1 MSHLLTIFRREFGAY
16 FNSSIAAIFLVVFV
30 FFSNG
35 LFMMQFFQAG
45 KADMR
50 PFFASMPFI
59 LTLFIPAIAMRLW
72 AEDKKGNTFELLL
85 TFPMRPA
92 QLVLGKYLASLM
104 FYLTALATTLTIP
117 LMMFW
122 ISAVDPGMVLGG
134 YLGVFLTGALFLAI
148 GIFVS
153 GLCKDQIVAFILT
166 VVVTFSAFSLGMD
179 VFASA
184 MDGWMPGVGSF
195 LKNYV
200 GIATHLRSF
209 MKGVVDLK
217 DVLYFALAIAAML
230 FLNGLSLEGR
240 YRPRAKLV
248 FSGAVAVCLVSLTLL
263 NWLTHDLPL
272 GRFDLSEGQVYTV
285 SDVSKKILTNLKVP
299 VQMKLYI
306 SPPDNMPTVLKTLER
321 EITDK
326 LEELKVVSEGKLH
339 YRVIHLENSDQDETS
354 FQKLKDEG
362 VAPFQVESI
371 QRDEVGV
378 KLIYS
383 TLVIE
388 YKEKPQ
394 EVLPRLVP
402 QGLVDLEYQLMSH
415 IVKMTMEE
423 KPKIAVFAPVKS
435 QELPEELAKILKDN
449 GGNIEKDF
457 EDQFKT
463 AVTLMRSNGYEV
475 NRIALTKEDPI
486 PQGTTTLLVFAPG
499 PLKERQRYELNRF
512 LYQGGTVIL
521 AAQGYTYTFT
531 REQKG
536 VEAVP
541 EKQNLDINK
550 LIEKWGVKV
559 SEDIL
564 FDENSRVISLNSGQS
579 IGPFALEMPV
589 KLPNQIVVSDAMIN
603 RSASITKRV
612 PSLIYLWGSGLDMD
626 ENTLKAQGLRSTV
639 LFTSTPHSWTRPYS
653 GENVTQENSGPPSKD
668 IKGEYPLAAL
678 FEGQFSDTF
687 GTPLPAWVSGD
698 SVESGN
704 MGEARP
710 GRLLVVGCS
719 QAFSEDLL
727 RNPGNLNFFANAIDG
742 LVLGDDLVRIR
753 SKAALVRDLK
763 PLSSSEKLAY
773 RFFTVFLVPIVL
785 LFASLARF
793 FIRGKEKEFYLAAL
807 KAAETP

>member
-1 MSHLLTIFRREFGAY
+1 MSHLLTVFRREFGAY

-50 PFFASMPFI
+50 PFFGAMPFI

-85 TFPMRPA
+85 TFPMRPV

-104 FYLTALATTLTIP
+104 FYLTALATTFTIP
-117 LMMFW
+117 LMMSW
-122 ISAVDPGMVLGG
+122 ISTVDPGMLLGG
-134 YLGVFLTGALFLAI
+134 YLGMLLTGALFLAI

-166 VVVTFSAFSLGMD
+166 VIVTFSAFSLGMD
-179 VFASA
+179 VFASYV
-184 MDGWMPGVGSF
+184 DGWIPGVGTF
-195 LKNYV
+195 LKNCV
-200 GIATHLRSF
+200 GVAAHLNGF
-209 MKGVVDLK
+209 MKGVVDVK
-217 DVLYFALAIAAML
+217 DVLYFLVAIAVML

-272 GRFDLSEGQVYTV
+272 GRFDLSEGQLHTV
-285 SDVSKKILTNLKVP
+285 SDVSKKILTDLKVP
-299 VQMKLYI
+299 VQVKLYI
-306 SPPDNMPTVLKTLER
+306 SPPDGMPTVLKTLER

-326 LEELKVVSEGKLH
+326 LEELKVVSEGKFR
-339 YRVIHLENSDQDETS
+339 YRVIHLENTAQDDES
-354 FQKLKDEG
+354 VQKLRNQG
-362 VAPFQVESI
+362 VSPFQVESV

-388 YKEKPQ
+388 YKEKGQ
-394 EVLPRLVP
+394 EILPRLVP
-402 QGLVDLEYQLMSH
+402 QGLIDLEYQLMSR

-423 KPKIAVFAPVKS
+423 RPKIAVFAPLKS
-435 QELPEELAKILKDN
+435 RELPEELAKILKET
-449 GGNIEKDF
+449 GGNVDKNF

-463 AVTLMRSNGYEV
+463 AVTLMQNNGYEV

-499 PLKERQRYELNRF
+499 PLTDRQRYEINRF
-512 LYQGGTVIL
+512 LHQGGTVIL

-536 VEAVP
+536 LEAVP
-541 EKQNLDINK
+541 EKQDLSINR
-550 LIEKWGVKV
+550 LTEKWGVKV

-564 FDENSRVISLNSGQS
+564 FDENSRVISLSSGQT

-589 KLPNQIVVSDAMIN
+589 KLPNQIVVSEDMIN
-603 RSASITKRV
+603 RSAAITKRV
-612 PSLIYLWGSGLDMD
+612 PSLIYLWGSHLDVD
-626 ENTLKAQGLRSTV
+626 ENTLKAQTLRSTV
-639 LFTSTPHSWTRPYS
+639 LFTSTPKSWTRPYS
-653 GENVTQENSGPPSKD
+653 GENVTEENSGPPGKD
-668 IKGEYPLAAL
+668 MKGKYPLAAL
-678 FEGQFSDTF
+678 LEGQFSDTF
-687 GTPLPAWVSGD
+687 GTPPPAWTAGD
-698 SVESGN
+698 AAGSEN
-704 MGEARP
+704 MGEAKP
-710 GRLLVVGCS
+710 GRLLIVGCS

-742 LVLGDDLVRIR
+742 LVLGDDLVQIR

-763 PLSSSEKLAY
+763 PLSNSEKMGY
-773 RFFTVFLVPIVL
+773 KFFTVFLVPIVL
-785 LFASLARF
+785 IFGSLARF
-793 FIRGKEKEFYLAAL
+793 FIRRKEKEFYLAAL
-807 KAAETP
+807 KSAETP